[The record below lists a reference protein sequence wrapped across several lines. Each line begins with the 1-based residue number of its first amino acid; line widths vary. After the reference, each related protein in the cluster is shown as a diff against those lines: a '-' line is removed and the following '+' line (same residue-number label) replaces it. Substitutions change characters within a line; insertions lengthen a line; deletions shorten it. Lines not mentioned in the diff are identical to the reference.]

1 MGNLYRF
8 VEPVVLLLL
17 KEKASSYGYDLW
29 NEAGKH
35 ALTDAELERAVFYRT
50 LRTLETNGHVVSNW
64 DTEGPGP
71 ARRIYRLTPT
81 GEEHLQEWAAV
92 LQHVG
97 KAMGRFVRRVETL
110 NGGSGKHDSFK
121 RNGGSTVSPP
131 REKSETR
138 RDRKPV

>member
-1 MGNLYRF
+1 

-17 KEKASSYGYDLW
+17 KEKKSSYGYDLW
-29 NEAGKH
+29 SEAGKH

-50 LRTLETNGHVVSNW
+50 LRTLEANGHVVSNW

-71 ARRIYRLTPT
+71 ARRIYRLTAS
-81 GEEHLQEWAAV
+81 GEEHLDEWSTV

-110 NGGSGKHDSFK
+110 RNQNGGPA
-121 RNGGSTVSPP
+121 VSPL
-131 REKSETR
+131 RGKSETR
-138 RDRKPV
+138 RDRKQV